1 MSDSKVHDVGVEWLK
16 WHEKEKL
23 QLLIVHINIEFKMHG
38 GKKGDTEENCE
49 WIPIPLILNSDQRFF
64 KSQRGR
70 KKQIYNWMA
79 ET

>member
-1 MSDSKVHDVGVEWLK
+1 
-16 WHEKEKL
+16 
-23 QLLIVHINIEFKMHG
+23 MHG

-70 KKQIYNWMA
+70 KKIDIQLDGRDIRIML
-79 ET
+79 